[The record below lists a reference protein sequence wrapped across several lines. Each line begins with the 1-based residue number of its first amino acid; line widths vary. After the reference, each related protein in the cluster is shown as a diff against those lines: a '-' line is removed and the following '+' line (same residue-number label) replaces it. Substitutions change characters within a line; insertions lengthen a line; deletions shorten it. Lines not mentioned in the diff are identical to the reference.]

1 MSIYFP
7 SNETSGR
14 YKLES
19 TNTDKTKI
27 IKPDELLNNRLIS
40 RLLNTTSILK
50 TYIIEKIYNN

>member
-19 TNTDKTKI
+19 TNIDKTKI

-40 RLLNTTSILK
+40 RLLNTTSILNLDK
-50 TYIIEKIYNN
+50 FIY